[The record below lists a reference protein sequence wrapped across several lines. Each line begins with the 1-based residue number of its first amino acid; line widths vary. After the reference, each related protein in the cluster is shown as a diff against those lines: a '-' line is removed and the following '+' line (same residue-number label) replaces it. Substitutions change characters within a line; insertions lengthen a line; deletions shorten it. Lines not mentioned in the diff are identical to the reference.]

1 MYLFNVRVMLSLR
14 NVIESEILIMLWFI
28 YTDEKLHR
36 VALWLTDWNDN
47 DAQRLHRVNLYWN

>member
-28 YTDEKLHR
+28 YTDKKLHR
-36 VALWLTDWNDN
+36 VALWLTDWND
-47 DAQRLHRVNLYWN
+47 AQILSLLQVW